1 MFYHIFTDR
10 DATIYEK
17 YPERNTGIDQ
27 ILQLTKIASGSLL
40 NGFYQANTYN
50 TRILI
55 DFKSQLTEVSN
66 SIVNGDIPTPSHSPS
81 GSQYFLNLKAIDANS
96 LPISYSIV
104 AYPLSQ
110 SWENGTGY
118 FNDVPED
125 KEGVSW
131 KYRRGSIGWAS
142 GSQLNEDG
150 GGGTTEGGGGSWT
163 TGSYGSASFNYQ
175 SPDVR
180 MNITDIVK
188 NWFNGTREN
197 HGLII
202 KRPTVDE
209 QSSKTFGSIGFFSKD
224 TNTVYVPKLEIGWS
238 DYDESGTGS
247 FSQLSDDNVTVY
259 FKNLRPKYK
268 EKDQVKI
275 RVVGRKTYPT
285 KTYSTASFYSTIER
299 LPTSSYYSVKDASTE
314 ETIIPFDDKYTQISC
329 DTSGNY
335 FKIRFNT
342 FFPERTYKFLIR
354 TEEDGGST
362 IRTYDNG
369 YYFKVM
375 R

>member
-1 MFYHIFTDR
+1 MYYHIFTDR

-17 YPERNTGIDQ
+17 YLERNTGIDQ
-27 ILQLTKIASGSLL
+27 ILQLSKVTSGSLL
-40 NGFYQANTYN
+40 NGVFQSNTYN
-50 TRILI
+50 TRILL
-55 DFKSQLTEVSN
+55 DFKSQLDEVSE
-66 SIVNGDIPTPSHSPS
+66 SIVNNNIPVPGLDT
-81 GSQYFLNLKAIDANS
+81 GQSQYFLTLKAIDAHS
-96 LPISYSIV
+96 LPISYSLV
-104 AYPLSQ
+104 AYPISQ
-110 SWENGTGY
+110 SWSNGEGY

-125 KEGVSW
+125 KNGVSW
-131 KYRRGSIGWAS
+131 KYRKDAIEWAS

-150 GGGTTEGGGGSWT
+150 GGGTTEAGGGSWT
-163 TGSYGSASFNYQ
+163 TGSYASQSFNYE

-180 MNITDIVK
+180 MNITSIVK
-188 NWFNGTREN
+188 KWFNGTLAN

-202 KRPTVDE
+202 KRPTSDE
-209 QSSKTFGSIGFFSKD
+209 QDSQVFGSLGFFSKD
-224 TNTVYVPKLEIGWS
+224 TNTVYGPKLEIAWS
-238 DYDESGTGS
+238 DVDLSGTGS
-247 FSQLSDDNVTVY
+247 HSELSDDNVTVY
-259 FKNLRPKYK
+259 FKNLRPTYK

-275 RVVGRKTYPT
+275 RVCGRKTYPT

-314 ETIIPFDDKYTQISC
+314 ETIIPFDDTFTQISV
-329 DTSGNY
+329 DGTGNY

-354 TEEDGGST
+354 TEEDGGDT

-369 YYFKVM
+369 YYFKII